1 MNDLTNAKVTTD
13 FGDWQLY
20 SGHAVEGFDEEN
32 EEWRLYVER
41 KYYITPMRFK
51 KCAIFVSTIG
61 LRAYKLLDS
70 LVVAVSPGVM
80 KYKQVVERMAQH
92 YCPKPS
98 VIV

>member
-41 KYYITPMRFK
+41 KYYLNANEIQEMCNFCFDYRSAGIQTPR
-51 KCAIFVSTIG
+51 
-61 LRAYKLLDS
+61 
-70 LVVAVSPGVM
+70 
-80 KYKQVVERMAQH
+80 
-92 YCPKPS
+92 
-98 VIV
+98 